1 MSQIYGKTRW
11 KRFAVVMVPTL
22 AATAAVGVSLAQ
34 GALAASFSVSG
45 SSFKVSA
52 DYLHGDG
59 FTQYGT
65 VLTQVTGVDPTTG
78 KLISGPLPVAV
89 SGFNTARITNLC
101 QSVDINTHIVGDYT
115 LTIRA
120 GQDPKNP
127 VTASKLFIDMTDLKA
142 KTATFNGIN
151 IGVATGAISKGPVD
165 GDQTVD
171 PTGFAQEA
179 DSADLTGVQQTAWAT
194 SAGTFSLNGMHLS
207 LAAGDA
213 GCF

>member
-1 MSQIYGKTRW
+1 MSQTFGKTRW
-11 KRFAVVMVPTL
+11 RRFAVVMVPTL

-52 DYLHGDG
+52 DSLHGTG

-65 VLTQVTGVDPTTG
+65 VLTQVKGVDPTTG
-78 KLISGPLPVAV
+78 KLVDGALPVAV
-89 SGFNTARITNLC
+89 SGFNTATINNLC
-101 QSVDINTHIVGDYT
+101 QSVDINTHILGDYT

-127 VTASKLFIDMTDLKA
+127 VSASKLFIDMTDLQA
-142 KTATFNGIN
+142 KTAVFKNIN
-151 IGVATGAISKGPVD
+151 IGVATSGITEGPVNST
-165 GDQTVD
+165 QTVD
-171 PTGFAQEA
+171 PAGFAQEA
-179 DSADLTGVQQTAWAT
+179 TSATLTGVEQTAWAT
-194 SAGTFSLNGMHLS
+194 SAGTFSLNGMHLN
-207 LAAGDA
+207 LAAGDT